1 MNEKSDNGSAESPF
15 ASPPKPPRPPP
26 PNLSK
31 QSSIAQHLQLLQ
43 SLRSERVRW
52 FVKED
57 NKKWSPLNGKDSLAI
72 EACYQRIQDLEQA
85 SGNEDPSKPLNTQII
100 YDLPVVKG
108 GLYEVDVVAREC
120 SPIYWKESSKPVCRG
135 TWFLGGSSS
144 DAWQPISEDDAEQ
157 IEFSH
162 QGIWR
167 AMGLGIA
174 ADSAESM
181 GADKEAMGRLQLK
194 GYHVEWKDVTDVWLY
209 WDDIKSRIIR
219 GVGTKIGLGSQG
231 VQIHRG
237 YHTDAVP
244 EDCPPE
250 ISHLVFVIHGI
261 GQLLHMSNIVK
272 SATDFRS
279 SAEKVHEKNIPGFPR
294 GQRVEFFP
302 VEWRS
307 SLKLDDGAIDAITPA
322 SVSGLRKVLNI
333 TMMDIM
339 YYTSP
344 FYRYEIISG
353 LREELNRLY
362 SLFCERN
369 PSFQAKQGKVSIIAH
384 SLGSVIMYDIL
395 SLWDTEIRHLSDQE
409 KAGTGFL
416 TESFSFLRNV
426 TGYPES
432 ESSDS
437 DPEGSPLRQARKE
450 NIRVELSKAR
460 SKVMELEAKL
470 KSQIEFDQNR
480 RGENGSTAEDVCQYA
495 LKFKVENLFSVGS
508 PLAVFLTLRGLRPQD
523 DVEDHVLPKSV
534 CKKMLNIYHPAD
546 PVAYRMEPLISE
558 EYSSVPPIQL
568 HRFDSHKLGYLEEK
582 KPARESGGWKFF
594 NYKVGY
600 SKSSEEPRS
609 RSGSTASDSDAPEDE
624 IVIVGHSVPQGGR
637 EDQCD
642 GDRGK
647 AKEKKSGWISSWFGS
662 SQRKSVESDGQCSE
676 DGATSNGQANRRQ
689 KAGAGAPEYIA
700 VPSKDLSDRLDY
712 VLREGYMESNYW
724 SAVTSH
730 VSYWTSSDVARFVLE
745 NTLEFVPSPT

>member
-1 MNEKSDNGSAESPF
+1 
-15 ASPPKPPRPPP
+15 
-26 PNLSK
+26 
-31 QSSIAQHLQLLQ
+31 
-43 SLRSERVRW
+43 
-52 FVKED
+52 
-57 NKKWSPLNGKDSLAI
+57 
-72 EACYQRIQDLEQA
+72 
-85 SGNEDPSKPLNTQII
+85 
-100 YDLPVVKG
+100 
-108 GLYEVDVVAREC
+108 
-120 SPIYWKESSKPVCRG
+120 
-135 TWFLGGSSS
+135 
-144 DAWQPISEDDAEQ
+144 
-157 IEFSH
+157 
-162 QGIWR
+162 
-167 AMGLGIA
+167 
-174 ADSAESM
+174 
-181 GADKEAMGRLQLK
+181 MGRLQLK
-194 GYHVEWKDVTDVWLY
+194 GYYVEWKDVTDVWLY

-416 TESFSFLRNV
+416 TESFSFLRN
-426 TGYPES
+426 
-432 ESSDS
+432 
-437 DPEGSPLRQARKE
+437 
-450 NIRVELSKAR
+450 
-460 SKVMELEAKL
+460 LEAKL

-662 SQRKSVESDGQCSE
+662 SQRKSVESDGQ
-676 DGATSNGQANRRQ
+676 
-689 KAGAGAPEYIA
+689 Y
-700 VPSKDLSDRLDY
+700 LSDRLDY